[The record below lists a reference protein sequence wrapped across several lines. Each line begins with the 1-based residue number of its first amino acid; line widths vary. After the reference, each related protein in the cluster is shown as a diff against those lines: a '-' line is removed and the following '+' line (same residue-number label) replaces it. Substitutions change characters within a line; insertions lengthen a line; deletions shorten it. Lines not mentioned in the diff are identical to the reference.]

1 LTSESKEF
9 DEVYKPAPKE
19 EIKKLESVK
28 DPEIIDKEELEEPES
43 EWQPYINILNEKHAK
58 DVIKVGMKNQYSI
71 PIINSEG
78 ESKDVLFERK
88 RLSVKE
94 LRQVAAMQ
102 KQYSQKPKN
111 ADSLYEAEQVASL
124 YYDWAQMMLINAST
138 RKAITQ
144 TEFEQQDWG
153 FIKSIVDDCLI
164 KSLHGSSG

>member
-1 LTSESKEF
+1 LSSESKEF
-9 DEVYKPAPKE
+9 DEVLKPAPRKE
-19 EIKKLESVK
+19 IEKLQSVK
-28 DPEIIDKEELEEPES
+28 EPEVVDKEELEEPES
-43 EWQPYINILNEKHAK
+43 EWTPYINILNEKHAK

-71 PIINSEG
+71 PIVNSEG
-78 ESKDVLFERK
+78 EITNVLFERK

-102 KQYSQKPKN
+102 KQYTQKPKN

-124 YYDWAQMMLINAST
+124 YFDWANMMLINVAT

-164 KSLHGSSG
+164 KSLHGSTG